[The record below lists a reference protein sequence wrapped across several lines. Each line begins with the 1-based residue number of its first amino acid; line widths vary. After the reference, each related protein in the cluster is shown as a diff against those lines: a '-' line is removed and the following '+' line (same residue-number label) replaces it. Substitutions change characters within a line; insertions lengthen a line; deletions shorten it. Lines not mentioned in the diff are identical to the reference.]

1 MNSWKTYPSCKG
13 SKVITA
19 HHKKSFKGKFC
30 QHIHLLI
37 PEAKEFE
44 NPFLDIN
51 ESLICLDTKDKA
63 DRVVCDTNNHLESIK
78 KQKFEEFTTE
88 KLIKQ
93 SIDNKLNYFRNSL

>member
-1 MNSWKTYPSCKG
+1 MR
-13 SKVITA
+13 V
-19 HHKKSFKGKFC
+19 
-30 QHIHLLI
+30 
-37 PEAKEFE
+37 
-44 NPFLDIN
+44 
-51 ESLICLDTKDKA
+51 LICLDTKDIA